1 MTTFPNKTT
10 VPTPGLDKWPG
21 FLALNIALMIL
32 LAVTILSIPGA
43 DGIHSVAGIFMLIGC
58 GIHLILHRRW
68 IKAVIWETPQNV
80 KPILHRQRRLFWSMF
95 ISGSLCGLSGLAML
109 PLMFDFH
116 AFLALHCCGTPIHIL
131 SGLIFSGLSIHHFVL
146 HRNWFTASLRRVH
159 ATASKNQP
167 D

>member
-10 VPTPGLDKWPG
+10 VATPGLDKRTK
-21 FLALNIALMIL
+21 FLGLNIALMTL

-43 DGIHSVAGIFMLIGC
+43 EGIHIVAGIFMLIGC

-68 IKAVIWETPQNV
+68 IKAMILETPQNV
-80 KPILHRQRRLFWSMF
+80 TLMLRRQRGLFWGMF

-109 PLMFDFH
+109 PLIFDFH

-146 HRNWFTASLRRVH
+146 HRNWFTARLRRVH
-159 ATASKNQP
+159 AAARR
-167 D
+167 